1 MSAAD
6 IYMIVIDGTVA
17 PDQELNDIQDAFCSL
32 FRVTPEQFEGY
43 FSGKPRIIREGLS
56 ATSAGIYLK
65 ALKNIGLES
74 KLLRQ
79 DSSEAATEI
88 TELPAETPAP
98 AETAEMPETA
108 ETAEKALTTASGIAH
123 PLALAAIAVVL
134 LAGGTVWQ
142 LIA

>member
-79 DSSEAATEI
+79 DSSESATEI
-88 TELPAETPAP
+88 NELPAETTAA
-98 AETAEMPETA
+98 AETAEMPATA
-108 ETAEKALTTASGIAH
+108 GKALTTASGIAH

>member
-79 DSSEAATEI
+79 DSSESATEI
-88 TELPAETPAP
+88 TELPAETPAA
-98 AETAEMPETA
+98 AETAEMPA
-108 ETAEKALTTASGIAH
+108 TAEKALTTASGIAH